1 MKKETFYTAQ
11 YLEQRISG
19 VESAINFM
27 DKTTVNVHEKVKSAL
42 LSLTPDDIS
51 DIEKTILNKLKEK
64 QKKLNKE
71 FEALK

>member
-1 MKKETFYTAQ
+1 MKKDTFYTAQ

-19 VESAINFM
+19 LESAINSM

-42 LSLTPDDIS
+42 LSVMPDELAE
-51 DIEKTILNKLKEK
+51 IEKTILNKLKEK